1 MALYLEE
8 VDFIRQA
15 LQLEGVHILGHSW
28 GGMLAMEYALTQPNG
43 LVSLILA
50 NTGAS
55 MPQWVAETRRL
66 VAELPS
72 GVQRTIQRHENE
84 GTNDSS
90 EYREVKKKVYSRRH
104 LCGCMDPQPE
114 CLSRVA
120 EKPGDEVYHIMWGP
134 SEWLVTGTLKDW
146 DITDRLGEIQVPTLV
161 IGGRFDEATP
171 VITETIHSGI
181 PSSEWVIFENSG
193 HFAYLEET
201 ERYLKVLIKFFD
213 RVEAKT

>member
-8 VDFIRQA
+8 VDVIRQA

-90 EYREVKKKVYSRRH
+90 EDREVKKKYI
-104 LCGCMDPQPE
+104 L
-114 CLSRVA
+114 A
-120 EKPGDEVYHIMWGP
+120 
-134 SEWLVTGTLKDW
+134 
-146 DITDRLGEIQVPTLV
+146 V
-161 IGGRFDEATP
+161 I
-171 VITETIHSGI
+171 
-181 PSSEWVIFENSG
+181 
-193 HFAYLEET
+193 
-201 ERYLKVLIKFFD
+201 
-213 RVEAKT
+213 